1 MGFASFVDRNSIN
14 VNGEIY
20 SGKRILIASGSHAWI
35 PANPGCKEY
44 GMTSDGFFEL
54 ETIPKKVAIVGAGY
68 IGVELA
74 GIFHH
79 LGVYENVNRIGSSYS
94 LY

>member
-1 MGFASFVDRNSIN
+1 
-14 VNGEIY
+14 
-20 SGKRILIASGSHAWI
+20 
-35 PANPGCKEY
+35 
-44 GMTSDGFFEL
+44 MTSDGFFEL